1 MKDRSQIKNDNNT
14 VYQSVQGK
22 STVSTMQTIR
32 LFFPFFLDFIKN
44 VTAYTLDAAIIQPC
58 KKSNYPIKV
67 YLPRAKVSG
76 SWPAIL
82 EFQAS
87 SRNLSC
93 NHVIKFTMPCT
104 QVSAQPDWSGK
115 KDGDCE
121 NFWKFSSLEKIAYLI
136 LRAFNLRPG
145 WISGK
150 VYQITYKIKDFPSSH
165 VCTRISL
172 PRRRS
177 ILTASSHVQ
186 ANMEGSSDI
195 DFVLKIFAKSLSC
208 VVTPF
213 VRNSHG
219 KSGGGFVRHLDRK
232 II

>member
-1 MKDRSQIKNDNNT
+1 MTTIQRIT
-14 VYQSVQGK
+14 VFRGK
-22 STVSTMQTIR
+22 STVSTMHTIR
-32 LFFPFFLDFIKN
+32 LFFPFFLDFNKN

-87 SRNLSC
+87 SRAITWSNLSC
-93 NHVIKFTMPCT
+93 PVT

-115 KDGDCE
+115 KDRATVCE

-150 VYQITYKIKDFPSSH
+150 VYQTTYKIKDFPCSH
-165 VCTRISL
+165 MYKMYKPPTQTFYTNSFVVLSGTVTFRRTWKDLLTLIS
-172 PRRRS
+172 
-177 ILTASSHVQ
+177 
-186 ANMEGSSDI
+186 
-195 DFVLKIFAKSLSC
+195 F
-208 VVTPF
+208 
-213 VRNSHG
+213 
-219 KSGGGFVRHLDRK
+219 
-232 II
+232 